1 MLWHLNKFRDA
12 KQGINVFKTYIPRI
26 SKGNKQ
32 DRFIADLLTAW
43 TDLTNNEKVNPPTL
57 PEIYNEP
64 LFFNISSVTQFN
76 KSEYLL
82 KKPPPWAREFFRTVG
97 DICKKNQPGFISTEE
112 LLNANANRLVRY
124 SPKSKDLIELIK
136 LIPSEWKEKIENSC
150 TPTESSIVKVKHR
163 TLRGKW
169 ATVEVL

>member
-26 SKGNKQ
+26 SKENKQ

-82 KKPPPWAREFFRTVG
+82 KKPPPGQGSSSERLEIFAKRISLASYRR
-97 DICKKNQPGFISTEE
+97 KNS
-112 LLNANANRLVRY
+112 
-124 SPKSKDLIELIK
+124 
-136 LIPSEWKEKIENSC
+136 
-150 TPTESSIVKVKHR
+150 
-163 TLRGKW
+163 
-169 ATVEVL
+169 